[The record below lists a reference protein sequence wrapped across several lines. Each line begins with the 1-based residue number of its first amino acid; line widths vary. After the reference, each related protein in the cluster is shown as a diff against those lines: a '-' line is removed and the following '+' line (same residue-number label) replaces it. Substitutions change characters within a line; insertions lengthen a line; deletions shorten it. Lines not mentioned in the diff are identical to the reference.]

1 MLEDP
6 IYQSL
11 DKRRDIS
18 VVRQFPVTRLYR
30 QVDCEVAISDNGPS
44 EPDYFRIAR
53 QPRKIK
59 GHHLCSVSERGT
71 ERRLPSADSFM
82 ATVVV

>member
-18 VVRQFPVTRLYR
+18 VVRQFPLTRLPGTI
-30 QVDCEVAISDNGPS
+30 E
-44 EPDYFRIAR
+44 
-53 QPRKIK
+53 
-59 GHHLCSVSERGT
+59 HLAWGR
-71 ERRLPSADSFM
+71 
-82 ATVVV
+82 TVTIEGRVPVGLAND